1 MDIKQ
6 AIALVK
12 QGRKVEAQDILA
24 DLIHA
29 NPHDITAWFWYVET
43 LDSIEERVKVLNSCL
58 QDNPGNPQVV
68 KALDMLKA
76 KLPQPSK
83 ASEPYSHGN
92 DFEATPYETEQSKT
106 SLPNIEIPENMALLR
121 YLKDR
126 QNGEPLIS
134 PYINI
139 ITSNSPPGVV
149 DLVGAFERDTERF
162 PQNSKYLVYGSPVLL
177 HPRTNIIICAV
188 VIGGTIDYYY
198 RLPQKNI
205 QEMLS
210 KKIIQDYQISE
221 KLGNGWVSLYS
232 KKESFVQKLYVFYGN
247 KSGGAGALQIDYEE
261 DFVKPPSN
269 FLATLSRL
277 ANAVLVILFLI
288 GFLLISSYLK
298 NPDSRIWEFIKGLFS

>member
-83 ASEPYSHGN
+83 APEPYSHGN
-92 DFEATPYETEQSKT
+92 DFEAMPYETEQPKT

-134 PYINI
+134 PYVNI
-139 ITSNSPPGVV
+139 ITPNSPPGVV
-149 DLVGAFERDTERF
+149 DYVGAFERGTKRF

-177 HPRTNIIICAV
+177 HPRTNIICAV
-188 VIGGTIDYYY
+188 VVPMSGCYY

-210 KKIIQDYQISE
+210 KKIIEDWQISE
-221 KLGNGWVSLYS
+221 TLGKEWTRLYS
-232 KKESFVQKLYVFYGN
+232 ERVIHKLYAFYGN
-247 KSGGAGALQIDYEE
+247 TSGRAGALQIDYKE
-261 DFVKPPSN
+261 DFPKPPFN
-269 FLATLSRL
+269 FLAKLKEL
-277 ANAVLVILFLI
+277 AQAVLVVFVLLLFLY
-288 GFLLISSYLK
+288 LIV
-298 NPDSRIWEFIKGLFS
+298 PDSKIWKFIWEFIKGLFS

>member
-6 AIALVK
+6 AIAFVK

-58 QDNPGNPQVV
+58 QDNPENPQVI
-68 KALDMLKA
+68 KALDMLKV
-76 KLPQPSK
+76 KLPQQSK
-83 ASEPYSHGN
+83 VPEPYSHEN
-92 DFEATPYETEQSKT
+92 NFEAMPYETEQSKT

-134 PYINI
+134 PYVNV
-139 ITSNSPPGVV
+139 ITSNSYPGLV
-149 DLVGAFERDTERF
+149 DSVGAFERDTERF

-188 VIGGTIDYYY
+188 VIAGTVDYYY
-198 RLPQKNI
+198 RVPQKNI

-210 KKIIQDYQISE
+210 KKIIRDYQIS
-221 KLGNGWVSLYS
+221 KTLGKEWVSLYS
-232 KKESFVQKLYVFYGN
+232 KKESFIQKLYAFYGN
-247 KSGGAGALQIDYEE
+247 TSGRAGALQIDYEE
-261 DFVKPPSN
+261 DFVKPPPELLKR
-269 FLATLSRL
+269 FVEG
-277 ANAVLVILFLI
+277 VLTILLLV
-288 GFLLISSYLK
+288 GFLFITSELK
-298 NPDSRIWEFIKGLFS
+298 NPDSKIWEFLKGLFS